1 MLCDGSA
8 APGPHT
14 RRAAAAAP
22 AAGVLACCA
31 SVGQIWGPRRS
42 ARYGPGFSS
51 PKTRS
56 AVNRGRDDDE
66 RTDGFVEVEGG
77 RGDGPGSVR
86 KPISMI
92 LHAPLRAAAV
102 SVPIFFFLVQD
113 LDFNFYAP
121 LFCQPRAILACLIDK
136 CWAILSVDYLRGG
149 GKRRVGTVYV
159 DACAREEGWRGCG
172 GNRPTSAQRFVSC
185 HG

>member
-1 MLCDGSA
+1 MARLPQG
-8 APGPHT
+8 HI
-14 RRAAAAAP
+14 RA
-22 AAGVLACCA
+22 VLLLLLALLPC
-31 SVGQIWGPRRS
+31 QRRS
-42 ARYGPGFSS
+42 DLGTSQIGALWPRVFS

-56 AVNRGRDDDE
+56 AANRGRDDDE
-66 RTDGFVEVEGG
+66 RTDGRFGGGGGDG
-77 RGDGPGSVR
+77 RGRVR

-102 SVPIFFFLVQD
+102 SVPIFFFGSRFGFQFLRPP
-113 LDFNFYAP
+113 F
-121 LFCQPRAILACLIDK
+121 FCQPRAILACLIDK